1 MKEVRALAD
10 LAAIHFIRQG
20 EALGLGHAVA
30 MASKHV
36 GDQPF
41 VVMLGDDL
49 IDERVLL
56 LEAMIA
62 EAERVERSVVA
73 LMEVDDPSA
82 YGCARVEP
90 RGRRSRPHPS
100 RSSRSR
106 HAILRR
112 RTSR

>member
-1 MKEVRALAD
+1 
-10 LAAIHFIRQG
+10 
-20 EALGLGHAVA
+20 

-41 VVMLGDDL
+41 VVLLGDDL

-62 EAERVERSVVA
+62 DAEHVERSVIA
-73 LMEVDDPSA
+73 LMEVDDPSL

-90 RGRRSRPHPS
+90 ADGDLVRILEIVEKPS
-100 RSSRSR
+100 RDLAPSNLAVMGRYVFTPEIFERSLACSPASAARSS
-106 HAILRR
+106 
-112 RTSR
+112 